1 MNFSKKRPVKI
12 VMLGAGGTGAHIA
25 PHLYRLLYAL
35 ERPVKF
41 IICDGDKVEP
51 KNLVRQ
57 NFTEADL
64 GENKARVIA
73 ERYSDVFGLETSY
86 IPRFIEDA
94 GQLEELLR
102 PEVFR
107 HYVYG
112 SEPNTGR
119 WVTNSELVILIGAV
133 DNNKSRKLCHEVFL
147 RARDLVYID
156 SGNGE
161 YTGQIVCGIRRAGK
175 TVYYRLTADLCGII
189 CDNFEQVRIHRFLD
203 REFKQFKQVVVTGVR
218 RRRTEAEQ
226 DAEALCSAAEHP
238 ETLPTADLLPK
249 ACYELPAVSKKVETF
264 RGAVFNEDE
273 LARQLAN
280 STGFDRL
287 FAKSRLDSEIKRPP
301 LPLSIGQVGLIGGSG
316 LINGLMECDYPHIVK
331 GRIIKEKHTVTDENR
346 GPHGRLISTEIRETI
361 SNRMIFNILTPSGFR
376 SLT

>member
-73 ERYSDVFGLETSY
+73 ERYSDVFCLETSY

-147 RARDLVYID
+147 RARDKPVGMLYPEVNTPEDLFPTEVSCAEASVSAPQTIVANLMAAMEKNKYK
-156 SGNGE
+156 GNG
-161 YTGQIVCGIRRAGK
+161 GK
-175 TVYYRLTADLCGII
+175 QTW
-189 CDNFEQVRIHRFLD
+189 
-203 REFKQFKQVVVTGVR
+203 
-218 RRRTEAEQ
+218 
-226 DAEALCSAAEHP
+226 
-238 ETLPTADLLPK
+238 
-249 ACYELPAVSKKVETF
+249 KK
-264 RGAVFNEDE
+264 
-273 LARQLAN
+273 N
-280 STGFDRL
+280 S
-287 FAKSRLDSEIKRPP
+287 
-301 LPLSIGQVGLIGGSG
+301 
-316 LINGLMECDYPHIVK
+316 
-331 GRIIKEKHTVTDENR
+331 
-346 GPHGRLISTEIRETI
+346 
-361 SNRMIFNILTPSGFR
+361 
-376 SLT
+376 